1 MSRGVMAR
9 PRRRML
15 HKLMG
20 LLTLALLLAAPL
32 WAGAESA
39 SLPAAADPALL
50 EGQRAAV
57 TYLNT
62 VNALLAEQGVK
73 PLDTLYELY
82 PTFASVGLHGE
93 DSAYKTAEL
102 FLQMSESG
110 VVSLQLRVCDS
121 AQFVKL
127 AGACLAA
134 CGPAGLSM
142 ADGMAAVQP
151 YADLVQRE
159 PANSFEESVT
169 SELQGN
175 QLRMYCA
182 YFPNEYLDGLNWLQ
196 MTLIFPR
203 ADSSIPGL
211 VVEIAPQPVATP
223 EDAIEGYFSQ
233 DNYTHFELFV
243 TPTPEPDS
251 AAME

>member
-1 MSRGVMAR
+1 MR

-15 HKLMG
+15 QKLMG
-20 LLTLALLLAAPL
+20 LLTLALLLAVPL

-39 SLPAAADPALL
+39 SLPDAADPALT

-73 PLDTLYELY
+73 PLDTVYELY
-82 PTFASVGLHGE
+82 PAFASVGLHGE

-196 MTLIFPR
+196 ITLIFPR

-211 VVEIAPQPVATP
+211 VVEIAPQPVPTP

-233 DNYTHFELFV
+233 DNYKHFETFV

>member
-1 MSRGVMAR
+1 MSRRVMAR
-9 PRRRML
+9 PQRRML
-15 HKLMG
+15 QKLMG
-20 LLTLALLLAAPL
+20 LLALLLTVPL
-32 WAGAESA
+32 WAGAEPA
-39 SLPAAADPALL
+39 SLPDAADPALT
-50 EGQRAAV
+50 EGQRAMV
-57 TYLNT
+57 TYLHT
-62 VNALLAEQGVK
+62 VNALLAESRVGPV
-73 PLDTLYELY
+73 DTVYELY
-82 PTFASVGLHGE
+82 PAFASVGLDGE
-93 DSAYKTAEL
+93 DAAHKTAEMSFQL
-102 FLQMSESG
+102 SESG

-121 AQFVKL
+121 ARFVKL

-134 CGPAGLSM
+134 CSPAGLSM
-142 ADGMAAVQP
+142 AEGMAAVQP
-151 YADLVQRE
+151 YADLAQRE
-159 PANSFEESVT
+159 PANSFEEPVT

-203 ADSSIPGL
+203 ADSSAPGL
-211 VVEIAPQPVATP
+211 VVEIAPPPVATP
-223 EDAIEGYFSQ
+223 EDAIEGYFSD